1 MDSVNRGNAGSV
13 EKKMI
18 YLQLFLA
25 FLRVGFFSFGG
36 GMAALPLIEK
46 EVVDTYHWLSNGEF
60 LELVTLSELTPG
72 PIGINSAT
80 FTGFKVVGVWGSLV
94 ATLAFCLPSIF
105 LVSLIF
111 RFLSYFE
118 ENIIVQHFLR
128 GLRPAVIALIGIAA
142 YSLAQKGIKDW
153 FAIGLGTVVF
163 ILVYYRKKTDPIL
176 FLLLSGVAGL
186 IWYGS

>member
-1 MDSVNRGNAGSV
+1 MDSVNRGNAGNG

-46 EVVDTYHWLSNGEF
+46 EVVDTYQWLSNGEF

-80 FTGFKVVGVWGSLV
+80 FTGFKVAGVWGSV
-94 ATLAFCLPSIF
+94 SATLAFCLPSLL
-105 LVSLIF
+105 LVTIVF
-111 RFLSYFE
+111 HFLSHFK
-118 ENIIVQHFLR
+118 ENAIVQHFLR
-128 GLRPAVIALIGIAA
+128 GLRPAVIALMAMAA
-142 YSLAQKGIKDW
+142 YSLAKKGIKDW
-153 FAIGLGTVVF
+153 FAAGLGIVVF
-163 ILVYYRKKTDPIL
+163 ILVYRKKADPIL

>member
-1 MDSVNRGNAGSV
+1 
-13 EKKMI
+13 
-18 YLQLFLA
+18 
-25 FLRVGFFSFGG
+25 
-36 GMAALPLIEK
+36 MAALPLIEK

-118 ENIIVQHFLR
+118 ENVIVQHFLR

-186 IWYGS
+186 IWYGG

>member
-1 MDSVNRGNAGSV
+1 
-13 EKKMI
+13 MI

-46 EVVDTYHWLSNGEF
+46 EVVDTYQWLSNGEF
-60 LELVTLSELTPG
+60 LELVALSELTPG

-80 FTGFKVVGVWGSLV
+80 FTGFKVVGIWGSLV

-111 RFLSYFE
+111 RSLSYFE
-118 ENIIVQHFLR
+118 ENPIVQHFLR
-128 GLRPAVIALIGIAA
+128 GLRPVVIALIGIAA

-153 FAIGLGTVVF
+153 FAIGLGTAVF
-163 ILVYYRKKTDPIL
+163 IFVYRKKTNPIL
-176 FLLLSGVAGL
+176 LLLLSGVAGL